1 MAKFSLVPYAI
12 RVKEKGTNK
21 YLSLGNISNLD
32 LANILDGYLKQIP
45 NSLSDSD
52 HSSIIKTGS
61 CSLQGRVLNGTI
73 KGGDYGYT
81 AELSNTETGRTSYQR
96 QVTDAELIPYY
107 FLMELPSTA
116 NKGIVV
122 LQKFKQSGVKEA
134 FFKNFRD
141 YFNSKLG
148 ADYTLELDP
157 IVPKELV
164 REYLKGGRI
173 LKIRLIKQG
182 FPRDTFDVN
191 SDEHPEDKEV
201 TSELVFSAKRGGSLP
216 DKLLNIFTPD
226 KIAQFLESE
235 NKSVGSM
242 VEIKHFDFNT
252 IKLQVRIGKSTR
264 TIDVS
269 DTDRLRFSLD
279 ISNDVQEGSD
289 GHPSF
294 DSIDL
299 LAKKF
304 LKDLSSSVLGGE
316 IDG

>member
-216 DKLLNIFTPD
+216 DKLLNIFR
-226 KIAQFLESE
+226 LEKLSNFIWSE
-235 NKSVGSM
+235 Y
-242 VEIKHFDFNT
+242 I
-252 IKLQVRIGKSTR
+252 
-264 TIDVS
+264 
-269 DTDRLRFSLD
+269 
-279 ISNDVQEGSD
+279 
-289 GHPSF
+289 
-294 DSIDL
+294 
-299 LAKKF
+299 
-304 LKDLSSSVLGGE
+304 
-316 IDG
+316 